1 VNGVIHIVDDD
12 EAVGNSLQNLLEVK
26 GYTAIAHT
34 SSTEFL
40 KEFKPEAT
48 LCIFAD
54 LRMPGIGGLE
64 LQEVLAKRGVDI
76 PIIMITGFGDVP
88 SAVQALK
95 SGATDFIEK
104 PLAAQ
109 MVLAAVE
116 RVSTARQKVMAQ
128 SHLIA
133 EARQKLSHLTP
144 RESEVLHLIIAGKPN
159 KIIAF
164 ELGIS
169 QRTVENHR
177 ARLMIKTQTENVADL
192 VKTAIAA
199 GLSILDEV
207 DIGQGTI
214 E

>member
-144 RESEVLHLIIAGKPN
+144 RESEVLHRIIAGKPN